1 MNGRRLD
8 SWLADGI
15 RFVGAGT
22 ANTIL
27 TLALYQLLL
36 FILSPVQA
44 YALAWA
50 IGFLLVTLFYPS
62 AVFWGAR
69 KGGWAHFFVAAVY
82 LASFIL
88 GIVLLRVFV
97 DVMAASRLAI
107 FVTIPVT
114 SIFSFAAMRLL
125 LRRIDD
131 EASEKC

>member
-50 IGFLLVTLFYPS
+50 IGFLLVTLLYPG
-62 AVFWGAR
+62 AVFRGAR
-69 KGGWAHFFVAAVY
+69 KGGRAHFIVAAVY

-88 GIVLLRVFV
+88 GIILLRVFV
-97 DVMAASRLAI
+97 DFMEASRLAI
-107 FVTIPVT
+107 FLIIPVT

-125 LRRIDD
+125 LRRTDE